1 MKSII
6 RLDEIKENINT
17 ISRVV
22 PGKTTMPILSMVLMK
37 AEGGKLSLSATDLDI
52 SVTARLEAN
61 IEKGGAVAAPARKVG
76 EIIKSLSGEEVQFEA
91 ENEKLSIS
99 CGRSRFEINGR
110 NPEDFPEI
118 PEQEKKFSFK
128 IEYKLLQK
136 LIEKTVYAVSTDLS
150 RPALCGVL
158 WKINDS
164 GITMVSTDG
173 HRLAK
178 IDLKKPISGADSID
192 VIIPPKALSTL
203 SHFSGRDEM
212 VNVDIAENSVSF
224 SVEDLRIYS
233 RLLEGPF
240 PDFRRVIPEG
250 NRKKL
255 AVSAAAL
262 ADATG
267 RVSILSDSLT
277 NLVVFS
283 LDKDKLVLK
292 VETKE
297 VGGAREELDAEYSD
311 EAMDIG
317 YNARYVQDILKTLEG
332 DQIDFLLD
340 RPDNAG
346 VVVPGNQNEDY
357 EHMCIIMPLRIN

>member
-1 MKSII
+1 MKATI
-6 RLDEIKENINT
+6 RLNEIKDNMNT

-37 AEGGKLSLSATDLDI
+37 AEEDTLSLSATDLDI
-52 SVTARLEAN
+52 SVTSKLKGKVE
-61 IEKGGAVAAPARKVG
+61 EGGAVAVPARKVG
-76 EIIKSLSGEEVQFEA
+76 EIIKSLSGEEVRFEA
-91 ENEKLSIS
+91 EKNNLTIS

-118 PEQEKKFSFK
+118 PKQDKKFSFK
-128 IEYKLLQK
+128 IEYNLLHK
-136 LIEKTVYAVSTDLS
+136 LIAKTVYAVSTDLS

-158 WKINDS
+158 WKITGN

-178 IDLKKPISGADSID
+178 IDLNKNIPGADEMD

-203 SHFSGRDEM
+203 SHFSGKEEL
-212 VNVDIAENSVSF
+212 VNVNLAENSVSF
-224 SVEDLRIYS
+224 SVEDLMIYS

-240 PDFRRVIPEG
+240 PDFNRVIPEG

-255 AVSAAAL
+255 TVSAKGL

-283 LDKDKLVLK
+283 LEKDRLVLK
-292 VETKE
+292 VDTRE
-297 VGGAREELDAEYSD
+297 VGGAREELDAEYSH
-311 EAMDIG
+311 EPMDIG
-317 YNARYVQDILKTLEG
+317 YNARYVQDLLKTIEC
-332 DQIDFLLD
+332 DEISFLLD

-346 VVVPGNQNEDY
+346 VAVPGEQNSEY